1 MSITFYATAF
11 RKKVY
16 SSIEELQKD
25 VENWLEEYNL
35 QRTHSGKY
43 CFGKTP
49 MQTFLESKHL
59 AKEKMLDSQILTPTQ
74 TVK

>member
-1 MSITFYATAF
+1 
-11 RKKVY
+11 
-16 SSIEELQKD
+16 
-25 VENWLEEYNL
+25 
-35 QRTHSGKY
+35 
-43 CFGKTP
+43 